1 MATECTAGIAPSA
14 VMRTGSVDTCR
25 SSKPPKYAPARAFHP
40 TSSFP
45 PRAPRGSEFPRFPG
59 TTKTLRLLSARHPAL
74 LALRGVTL
82 GVPQFRSRDRRHAT
96 AGLEVG
102 SRRPPDADWSKETD
116 RSLRFLGN
124 PSMCSPWSSTPAGSE
139 TPGPIQRPD
148 AAPAVATTWAPAS
161 TVLSRLN
168 TWPAHSLSTLRSR
181 RRRRPR
187 KTRFRLWANSTGWD
201 WLPIGFRRKV
211 SRSLRVHPIL
221 LSQAY

>member
-1 MATECTAGIAPSA
+1 MHSQ
-14 VMRTGSVDTCR
+14 
-25 SSKPPKYAPARAFHP
+25 P
-40 TSSFP
+40 TSSRRRLCVPVRWTPYGVQSLRCMPRYAPSIRRP
-45 PRAPRGSEFPRFPG
+45 PFLRG
-59 TTKTLRLLSARHPAL
+59 L
-74 LALRGVTL
+74 LAGPSFPASQVLRRRSDSCPPITPHSFALCGVTL

-102 SRRPPDADWSKETD
+102 SRRPPDADLSKETD

-124 PSMCSPWSSTPAGSE
+124 PSMGSPWSSTPAGSE

-148 AAPAVATTWAPAS
+148 AAPVVATTWAPAS

-187 KTRFRLWANSTGWD
+187 KTRFRLWANSTGWG
-201 WLPIGFRRKV
+201 WLPIGFHRKV
-211 SRSLRVHPIL
+211 SRSLPAHPLL